1 MVIYV
6 ALCTENGQNRG
17 TPAEQLRGWAFKL
30 KLGLDEEEFGARQ
43 HDRPNENRR
52 NADCIFSLRY
62 CSSLCCCVLLAIAAE
77 TEACCS
83 CQRVFEAFIS
93 KIDTAPGR
101 QCENPFF
108 VLTNAHHTAT
118 RTNDSHL
125 QQSLTHHVTSIR
137 GRETHTYPATN
148 RLHASQNRSKSRRC
162 PTGVHMYHDRGNS
175 PNSTNTTHIQ
185 RESVH
190 KTKRTR
196 PGQKCFHAHRVT
208 ADILLRS
215 QRRGVADVSKNRNP
229 KVMTSCKIRLYL

>member
-1 MVIYV
+1 MIYV

-17 TPAEQLRGWAFKL
+17 TPAGQLRGWAFKL

-137 GRETHTYPATN
+137 GLALCAEKHTRIQRPIDCTQAKIGANHAVAQKAYICITTEGTARIPRTQPTSNENPFTKQNEPDPAKNVSTHT
-148 RLHASQNRSKSRRC
+148 
-162 PTGVHMYHDRGNS
+162 VS
-175 PNSTNTTHIQ
+175 PRI
-185 RESVH
+185 
-190 KTKRTR
+190 
-196 PGQKCFHAHRVT
+196 
-208 ADILLRS
+208 
-215 QRRGVADVSKNRNP
+215 
-229 KVMTSCKIRLYL
+229 YY